1 MSSNCG
7 DSIQYIPYKEIV
19 KQRSREYYN
28 KNKEI
33 IKQKA
38 KEYYYENK
46 EKVKGRQKNKYNSL
60 PLEKKRSD
68 TNTIKNG
75 LKNNQLKSNKN

>member
-1 MSSNCG
+1 MSSNCD

-19 KQRSREYYN
+19 KQKSRECYN

-38 KEYYYENK
+38 NEYYYKNK
-46 EKVKGRQKNKYNSL
+46 EKNTGKT
-60 PLEKKRSD
+60 KK
-68 TNTIKNG
+68 
-75 LKNNQLKSNKN
+75 